1 MIRGRVY
8 GVKAAHFALIK
19 DTVLT
24 ERETASNMTFVPP
37 LKETTMTY
45 HAADPVTISRILNLV
60 RPELCNVAT
69 RDELKHRL
77 ARLGYG
83 ISDTRRGKMLTTVP
97 HGIEIAPI
105 PASFNTF

>member
-1 MIRGRVY
+1 M
-8 GVKAAHFALIK
+8 K
-19 DTVLT
+19 
-24 ERETASNMTFVPP
+24 
-37 LKETTMTY
+37 Y

-60 RPELCNVAT
+60 RPEFRNVAS

-83 ISDTRRGKMLTTVP
+83 IRDTRRSRMLTTAP